1 MLVHIELS
9 ISFFSICDKSIFWYD
24 CIVYL
29 HRDDLINMLPR
40 FVRIFF
46 GVCTIEHR
54 PENEQLIEGEMGPRD
69 VFYIFCPYTAQE
81 DTHTRVDTGAC
92 RSART
97 SKPVNCKI
105 TVRLQHHTNYKTPYD
120 EKQSVFKESKY
131 DIAGR
136 TRKPKTTLWKKRN
149 VYSRQLQSSA
159 MPTTRGQ
166 RYTETNDCQTPIKKK
181 KNKIGK

>member
-9 ISFFSICDKSIFWYD
+9 VSFFSICDKSIFWYD

-40 FVRIFF
+40 FVKILIFWRLHNRVSAWEWTADR
-46 GVCTIEHR
+46 GGNG
-54 PENEQLIEGEMGPRD
+54 PERFFLQ
-69 VFYIFCPYTAQE
+69 FCPYTAQE
-81 DTHTRVDTGAC
+81 DTGVDTGAC

-105 TVRLQHHTNYKTPYD
+105 TVRWQHHTNYKTPYD
-120 EKQSVFKESKY
+120 EKQSVSNGKSEY

-136 TRKPKTTLWKKRN
+136 THFVEKEERILRPPAIICDADN
-149 VYSRQLQSSA
+149 S
-159 MPTTRGQ
+159 G
-166 RYTETNDCQTPIKKK
+166 TEVHGN
-181 KNKIGK
+181 

>member
-1 MLVHIELS
+1 MNGWSRGKWAREM
-9 ISFFSICDKSIFWYD
+9 FF
-24 CIVYL
+24 L
-29 HRDDLINMLPR
+29 
-40 FVRIFF
+40 
-46 GVCTIEHR
+46 
-54 PENEQLIEGEMGPRD
+54 Q
-69 VFYIFCPYTAQE
+69 FCPYTAQE

-105 TVRLQHHTNYKTPYD
+105 TVRLQHYTNYKTPYD
-120 EKQSVFKESKY
+120 EKQSVSKESKY

-159 MPTTRGQ
+159 MKTTRGQ
-166 RYTETNDCQTPIKKK
+166 RYTETNDCQTPIRKTKLANRI
-181 KNKIGK
+181 NKVKSLNGCWPRLIRICNA

>member
-40 FVRIFF
+40 FVKILIFWRLHNRVSAWEWTADR
-46 GVCTIEHR
+46 GGNG
-54 PENEQLIEGEMGPRD
+54 PERCFLQ
-69 VFYIFCPYTAQE
+69 FCPYTAQE
-81 DTHTRVDTGAC
+81 DTGVGTGAC

-120 EKQSVFKESKY
+120 EKQSVSNGKWVRHRRPDPLCGKKGTYTPASCNHLRCRQLG
-131 DIAGR
+131 DRG
-136 TRKPKTTLWKKRN
+136 TRKLTTAKR
-149 VYSRQLQSSA
+149 L
-159 MPTTRGQ
+159 
-166 RYTETNDCQTPIKKK
+166 
-181 KNKIGK
+181 

>member
-1 MLVHIELS
+1 MWQVNLLVWLYCLLASWWSHQYVAQVRK
-9 ISFFSICDKSIFWYD
+9 DIFWR
-24 CIVYL
+24 L
-29 HRDDLINMLPR
+29 HNRASAWEWTADRGGN
-40 FVRIFF
+40 
-46 GVCTIEHR
+46 G
-54 PENEQLIEGEMGPRD
+54 PERCFLQ
-69 VFYIFCPYTAQE
+69 FCPSAQE
-81 DTHTRVDTGAC
+81 DSHTRVDTGAC
-92 RSART
+92 RTART

-181 KNKIGK
+181 KQNWQIE